1 MEVQKEP
8 LKPNHRYLI
17 SFVFVF
23 SFATAIQTGYV
34 MGENSPVSFVLAAK
48 FGWDS
53 DDGTALVRNSWL
65 SNCSIIGVMIGAIS
79 GSKIIQVSQKRKI
92 SLFWLLIYVDIIGII
107 VNSAKMVRIYPL
119 MLTCKII
126 AGIVGGIS
134 NVIFSKMITETVPI
148 ETLPIYG

>member
-1 MEVQKEP
+1 M
-8 LKPNHRYLI
+8 
-17 SFVFVF
+17 
-23 SFATAIQTGYV
+23 
-34 MGENSPVSFVLAAK
+34 
-48 FGWDS
+48 
-53 DDGTALVRNSWL
+53 
-65 SNCSIIGVMIGAIS
+65 
-79 GSKIIQVSQKRKI
+79 
-92 SLFWLLIYVDIIGII
+92 FWLLIYVDIIGII